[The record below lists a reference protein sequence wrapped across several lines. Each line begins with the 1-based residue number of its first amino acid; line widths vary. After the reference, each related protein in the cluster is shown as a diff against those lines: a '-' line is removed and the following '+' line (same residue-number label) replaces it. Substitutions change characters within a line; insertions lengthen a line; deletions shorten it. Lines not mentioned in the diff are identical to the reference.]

1 MTVSVLVSFHNH
13 EGLVRRVAEAV
24 LGQDY
29 ADFEAV
35 FVDDAS
41 TDESWAVLQSTL
53 DEWKNRARC
62 RIKCLRNERNLGI
75 VGTFNRLME
84 ESTGEIC
91 ITQCGDDLAHPDR
104 VSKIVQHWTEALTAH
119 PDVVAAV
126 SRCDLVD
133 EDFRLVRAYAPDPNL
148 PRTLVRS
155 GAEVYDRH
163 LSMHGAALAYS
174 RKLWTMFG
182 PLDPAGKFEDELMW
196 FRIVLAG
203 SMLIIRESLF
213 DYRCAGGASTRFRTS
228 IADMEKVAVKQV
240 QSYLQMQRDLES
252 VRFRL
257 PQARAAKYEADLA
270 RDLRAQQLLVDL
282 LTKRGALK
290 REAARA
296 WRQAA
301 KTDRSLRRLFAFTL
315 PRPLPALIAW
325 LRGTWCNL
333 RRGTRLRRLV
343 AVLERE

>member
-29 ADFEAV
+29 EDFEVV

-41 TDESWAVLQSTL
+41 TDGSWAVLQAVL
-53 DEWKNRARC
+53 GEWKNRARC

-84 ESTGEIC
+84 ESSGEIC

-104 VSKIVQHWTEALTAH
+104 VSKIVRHWTEASAAH
-119 PDVVAAV
+119 PEIVAAV
-126 SRCDLVD
+126 SRCNLVD
-133 EDFRLVRAYAPDPNL
+133 EEFRLVRAYERAPEQEVWTV
-148 PRTLVRS
+148 RT
-155 GAEVYDRH
+155 GEQVYDGH
-163 LSMHGAALAYS
+163 LSLHGAALAYS
-174 RKLWTMFG
+174 RKLWTKFG

-196 FRIVLAG
+196 YRIVLSG
-203 SMLIIRESLF
+203 SMLIIRESLL
-213 DYRCAGGASTRFRTS
+213 DYRCAGGASTRYRTS
-228 IADMEKVAVKQV
+228 IADTAKVAVKQER
-240 QSYLQMQRDLES
+240 SYVQMQHDLER
-252 VRFRL
+252 VRGIL
-257 PQARAAKYEADLA
+257 PAARVKRYAAELA
-270 RDLRAQQLLVDL
+270 SDLRRQKLLVDL
-282 LTKRGALK
+282 LTKRGTERRQAI
-290 REAARA
+290 RD

-301 KTDRSLRRLFAFTL
+301 KDDRSLRRLGAFAL
-315 PRPLPALIAW
+315 PRPLPALLVW